1 MTWLQL
7 RLHARRDD
15 IATLEDLLLAS
26 GAVAVTLEDN
36 ADQPVLEPGVG
47 ETPLWQQTR
56 ITGLYP
62 ADADMQAVL
71 RTLPDSMLQQAAQR
85 VEILEDKDWERE
97 WIQHYRP
104 MRFGRRLWVC
114 PSWLEPPEPNAVNL
128 LLDPGL
134 AFGTGTHPTT
144 ALCLEQLDSMLWSG
158 QTGSRQTGSRQ
169 TGSRQTG
176 SRQTGSR
183 QTGSHQTVVDYGC
196 GSGILAI
203 AALKLGAAL
212 ALGVDNDPQALAASR
227 DNAARN
233 NIAPENF
240 SVAFPHQVDPRA
252 WGQRADLVIANILAA
267 PLIDLSDTLLHFLKP
282 GGTVLLSGLLQNQA
296 DAVCAHYA
304 KRLPLHIA
312 GAHDGWVCL
321 RGNLATR

>member
-7 RLHARRDD
+7 RLHVRRDD
-15 IATLEDLLLAS
+15 ITALEELLLAS

-36 ADQPVLEPGVG
+36 ADQPLLEPGVG

-62 ADADMQAVL
+62 ADTDMHGVL
-71 RTLPDSMLQQAAQR
+71 RTLPNRLLTRAAQR

-97 WIQHYRP
+97 WMQHYQP
-104 MRFGRRLWVC
+104 MQFGQRLWVC
-114 PSWLEPPEPNAVNL
+114 PSWLEPPEPSAVNL

-144 ALCLEQLDSMLWSG
+144 ALCLRQLDGMSWAG
-158 QTGSRQTGSRQ
+158 
-169 TGSRQTG
+169 QTG

-183 QTGSHQTVVDYGC
+183 QTGSHQIVVDYGC
-196 GSGILAI
+196 GSGILAM
-203 AALKLGAAL
+203 AALKLGAARAL
-212 ALGVDNDPQALAASR
+212 AVDNDPQALAASR

-233 NIAPENF
+233 NIAPEKIAA
-240 SVAFPHQVDPRA
+240 VFPQEVDLRE
-252 WGQRADLVIANILAA
+252 WGQAADVVIANILAA

-282 GGTVLLSGLLQNQA
+282 GGTLLLSGLLHNQA
-296 DAVCAHYA
+296 EAVCAHYA
-304 KRLPLHIA
+304 ARLPLHVV
-312 GAHDGWVCL
+312 GEHDGWVCL
-321 RGNLATR
+321 RGNLAAR